1 MAPSF
6 GRNRARRWA
15 PLLAFV
21 LLAACGA
28 PREPAAGGASKPA
41 GGSTAAGSG
50 TSAQP
55 ATSGN
60 AQAGANGGT
69 LVIAMTAANLPV
81 TDQCPTEGAEGFRF
95 AGYMMFD
102 ALTRFDLTHD
112 DRLPPL
118 VAGLAESWSV
128 NPDDHSQWTFQLR
141 KGVRFHDGTPFN
153 ADAVIFAL
161 DRVMKKDSPYY
172 SERQAGCSASYVAPI
187 RDYEKL
193 DDYSVRINTK
203 GPYSFLLY
211 SLMSILI
218 PSPTAVMA
226 QGTENFQDAPVG
238 SGPFKFVRQQERQSL
253 EMAPNPDYWDG
264 APKLERLIVRPIP
277 EPSSRLAALRA
288 GEVQWAEVTPPE
300 SIKPLKDSGYQVLLN
315 EYPQV
320 WPWIL
325 NLSQK
330 PWDDKRVRQAANYA
344 INRDAMCRDLLSG
357 ACSAAS
363 QFMFKG
369 HPWYSDDIGYK
380 YDPAKARE
388 LLAAAGYPGG
398 FKTVAVV
405 AASGSGNMW
414 PQPMNEYVQRNLR
427 EVGIDVEL
435 RPIEWNTM
443 RNTYRAGFT
452 DPAVGIYQYGW
463 TTQDPAW
470 IGRFVL
476 STSKPPAGLNPGG
489 YASETVDNLMARAL
503 DTFEQPQRDEL
514 IRQALHQV
522 TEDAPWIWIVHDLN
536 LRVLSPKVKGLVQPK
551 AWYVDLQTV
560 SVDK

>member
-15 PLLAFV
+15 PLLAFA

-55 ATSGN
+55 AASTN

-95 AGYMMFD
+95 AGYLMFD
-102 ALTRFDLTHD
+102 ALTRWDLTHD

-193 DDYSVRINTK
+193 DDYSVRINTQGAVLLPALLAYVDPDSQPDGGD
-203 GPYSFLLY
+203 GPGHREF
-211 SLMSILI
+211 
-218 PSPTAVMA
+218 PGRARGQRPV
-226 QGTENFQDAPVG
+226 QVRAPAG
-238 SGPFKFVRQQERQSL
+238 AAEPG
-253 EMAPNPDYWDG
+253 DG
-264 APKLERLIVRPIP
+264 AQPRLLGRRAEARAADRAADPRAVEPPGRP
-277 EPSSRLAALRA
+277 ALRR
-288 GEVQWAEVTPPE
+288 GQWAEVTPPE
-300 SIKPLKDSGYQVLLN
+300 SIKPLKDSGFQVLLN

-380 YDPAKARE
+380 YDPTKARE

-476 STSKPPAGLNPGG
+476 SASKPARRASTRAATPA
-489 YASETVDNLMARAL
+489 R
-503 DTFEQPQRDEL
+503 
-514 IRQALHQV
+514 
-522 TEDAPWIWIVHDLN
+522 
-536 LRVLSPKVKGLVQPK
+536 LS
-551 AWYVDLQTV
+551 TT
-560 SVDK
+560 

>member
-15 PLLAFV
+15 PLLAFA
-21 LLAACGA
+21 LIAACGA

-55 ATSGN
+55 A
-60 AQAGANGGT
+60 A
-69 LVIAMTAANLPV
+69 AMTAANLPV

-211 SLMSILI
+211 SLIALGARAVRRTRPGTFERGVAAGFLGCAVAFIAVSTVSNVMSNVVNLWYFVAFAACSI
-218 PSPTAVMA
+218 SGVKDASCFDHGRRGRDAV
-226 QGTENFQDAPVG
+226 
-238 SGPFKFVRQQERQSL
+238 
-253 EMAPNPDYWDG
+253 
-264 APKLERLIVRPIP
+264 
-277 EPSSRLAALRA
+277 LAAEQAKAAQAISYPHGRSHASAA
-288 GEVQWAEVTPPE
+288 GEA
-300 SIKPLKDSGYQVLLN
+300 
-315 EYPQV
+315 
-320 WPWIL
+320 
-325 NLSQK
+325 
-330 PWDDKRVRQAANYA
+330 DDRS
-344 INRDAMCRDLLSG
+344 DLG
-357 ACSAAS
+357 
-363 QFMFKG
+363 
-369 HPWYSDDIGYK
+369 SD
-380 YDPAKARE
+380 
-388 LLAAAGYPGG
+388 
-398 FKTVAVV
+398 
-405 AASGSGNMW
+405 
-414 PQPMNEYVQRNLR
+414 
-427 EVGIDVEL
+427 
-435 RPIEWNTM
+435 
-443 RNTYRAGFT
+443 
-452 DPAVGIYQYGW
+452 
-463 TTQDPAW
+463 
-470 IGRFVL
+470 
-476 STSKPPAGLNPGG
+476 AGL
-489 YASETVDNLMARAL
+489 
-503 DTFEQPQRDEL
+503 
-514 IRQALHQV
+514 
-522 TEDAPWIWIVHDLN
+522 PW
-536 LRVLSPKVKGLVQPK
+536 
-551 AWYVDLQTV
+551 
-560 SVDK
+560 